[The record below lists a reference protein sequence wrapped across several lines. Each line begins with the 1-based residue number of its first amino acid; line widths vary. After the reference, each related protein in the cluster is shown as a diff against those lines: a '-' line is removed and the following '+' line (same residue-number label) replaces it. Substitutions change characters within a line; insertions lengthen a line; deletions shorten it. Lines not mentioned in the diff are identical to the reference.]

1 MYDVYLVTGATGFLG
16 STVVDQL
23 AEKGARVIALVMR
36 DDPAKERL
44 PEGTEIAYGD
54 VTDRKTLGEVFASL
68 GENACVIH
76 CAGIVS
82 ILSKPGPELYRVNID
97 GTKNI
102 VQMCRAH
109 HVKKLVYVSSVHAIP
124 EKPCGRVMREI
135 RRFSPELVEGGY
147 AKSKAAATEYVL
159 ENAGEELNASVVQ
172 PTGIIGPR
180 DYGISNI
187 SRTIISYCR
196 GRLPAGVKGGYD
208 FVDVRDVAAGVI
220 SCAEKGRTGECYIL
234 SSEYMTIKQ
243 MLQTLQRVSDG
254 KKVRMFIPSGLAKVV
269 SPAVEKISLKLKK
282 KPFFTPYS
290 ISVLGANGRFS
301 HEKASKELGYSPRKL
316 SRTLGDT
323 YFWLKSIG
331 YC

>member
-1 MYDVYLVTGATGFLG
+1 MK
-16 STVVDQL
+16 SIRKIL
-23 AEKGARVIALVMR
+23 ALLLALAVACALAACQ
-36 DDPAKERL
+36 PAEVL
-44 PEGTEIAYGD
+44 PSETESSESSE
-54 VTDRKTLGEVFASL
+54 T
-68 GENACVIH
+68 
-76 CAGIVS
+76 
-82 ILSKPGPELYRVNID
+82 
-97 GTKNI
+97 
-102 VQMCRAH
+102 
-109 HVKKLVYVSSVHAIP
+109 SSVP
-124 EKPCGRVMREI
+124 ESSSAPEESSEPESSEVSEE
-135 RRFSPELVEGGY
+135 SSAPELVEGGY
-147 AKSKAAATEYVL
+147 ANSKAAATEYVL

-254 KKVRMFIPSGLAKVV
+254 KKVRMFIPSGLAKAV